1 MIRAADHVV
10 DMGLGAG
17 VHGGRV
23 IAQGTPADIAAN
35 ADSLTGHYLAGRCAS
50 SRRMRGATLA
60 GQTDPRVLRIVNARG
75 NNLKNVSAEIP
86 VGLFT
91 CVTGVS
97 GSGKSTLVND
107 TLYAAVARKLY
118 GSHAEPAPHDQHR
131 GPGRLRQ
138 GDQRR
143 PEPDRPHAAQQPGH
157 LHGAVHADPRAVR
170 RGAGGARTRLRR
182 RALQLQ
188 RRRRALR
195 GLPGRRRDQGGDA
208 LPARHVRALRH
219 LPRRALQPR
228 DAGDPLQG
236 HATSPRCWT

>member
-1 MIRAADHVV
+1 MWWTWAWAPACTAGGSSRRA
-10 DMGLGAG
+10 
-17 VHGGRV
+17 R
-23 IAQGTPADIAAN
+23 PADIAAN
-35 ADSLTGHYLAGRCAS
+35 AESLTGRTWRARCAS
-50 SRRMRGATLA
+50 SRRMRAPTLA

-118 GSHAEPAPHDQHR
+118 GSHAEPAPHDQIE

-157 LHGAVHADPRAVR
+157 LHGAVHADARALR
-170 RGAGGARTRLRR
+170 RGAGGARARLRAG
-182 RALQLQ
+182 ALQLQ

-195 GLPGRRRDQGGDA
+195 GLPGRRRA
-208 LPARHVRALRH
+208 SRWRCTSCPTCTCPATSATARATTA
-219 LPRRALQPR
+219 RRWRSSTRA
-228 DAGDPLQG
+228 
-236 HATSPRCWT
+236 ATSPRCWT